1 MASTLRRFVQRS
13 GLRTLGCRKKSS
25 KRARLLIFRGAAN
38 ELSPWHAQRTIEAD
52 GPDQHWPVPVGSE
65 SQLWPGRGERQV
77 PATQSGSGKATVDRK
92 STFRSLANVDFAE
105 FTSDLFDFEYGRVTP
120 TRGLP
125 AVRWIAAAAASCTAT
140 PLNRAGTSRRRGR
153 RVALTWPS
161 CRSILRS
168 GQ

>member
-1 MASTLRRFVQRS
+1 MPVAVRHWGTGRRKPAVARRS
-13 GLRTLGCRKKSS
+13 GP
-25 KRARLLIFRGAAN
+25 AN
-38 ELSPWHAQRTIEAD
+38 PNAPLSPSTPAD
-52 GPDQHWPVPVGSE
+52 PVLHSGDSVLTRPRPVPVGSE

-161 CRSILRS
+161 CRSILRN
-168 GQ
+168 GR